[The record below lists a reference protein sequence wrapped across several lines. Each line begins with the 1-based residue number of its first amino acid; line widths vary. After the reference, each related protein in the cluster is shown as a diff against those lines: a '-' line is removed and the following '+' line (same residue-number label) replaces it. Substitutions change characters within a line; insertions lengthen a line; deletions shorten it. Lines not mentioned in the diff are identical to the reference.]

1 MRHITVADGYDAP
14 QPKQRLVWIVGGRVN
29 EMVHDELHWFAHHKP
44 GRSYIQALN
53 SNYLFF
59 GEVWHFDLFSSLFS
73 FFSHLSAQDEA
84 GKNIQFL
91 YNMLDADEFEHLM
104 AYLLQEHPMAEDVTK
119 EDYVLNLFVEHEK
132 KRRESYI

>member
-14 QPKQRLVWIVGGRVN
+14 QPIRRFVWIVGGRVN
-29 EMVHDELHWFAHHKP
+29 EMVHDELRQFVHHKP
-44 GRSYIQALN
+44 GRSYFQALN
-53 SNYLFF
+53 SNYLL
-59 GEVWHFDLFSSLFS
+59 WYFDLFSSLFN

-119 EDYVLNLFVEHEK
+119 EDYVLNLFIEHEK

>member
-14 QPKQRLVWIVGGRVN
+14 QPSRRFVWIVGGRVN
-29 EMVHDELHWFAHHKP
+29 EMIHDELRWFAHHKP

-53 SNYLFF
+53 GSYLLWYLDDLHSLRRFF
-59 GEVWHFDLFSSLFS
+59 Y
-73 FFSHLSAQDEA
+73 HLSVKDEA
-84 GKNIQFL
+84 GTNIQFL
-91 YNMLDADEFEHLM
+91 YNMLDADEFEHMM

-119 EDYVLNLFVEHEK
+119 EDYVLNLFAEHEK